1 MGLGAD
7 KNAWFLQVKE
17 FKKYFLVIALDNR
30 GTGESDKPDTDF
42 TIMDMADDT
51 ISLMDHLCIN
61 KSHILGTSMGG
72 EIAQG
77 IAINYPERVNRL
89 VLASTLYSG
98 SAMEKYT
105 KENFSNVDAYKDIE
119 NMDVEKYFKELVSL
133 SFNIEESDI
142 YVQMSNDYIKL
153 VGTEVLKKHI
163 KASACFETEDRLHL
177 INARTLVLTGTED
190 RVVPPRF
197 SEVLSDRI
205 KDSVLIKIEN
215 GSHAV
220 NLEMSDVFN
229 KKVLDFLTD

>member
-7 KNAWFLQVKE
+7 KNAWFLQVRE
-17 FKKYFLVIALDNR
+17 FKKHFLVIAIDNR
-30 GTGESDKPDTDF
+30 GTGEGDKPEADF

-61 KSHILGTSMGG
+61 KSHILGISMGG
-72 EIAQG
+72 EIAQE
-77 IAINYPERVNRL
+77 IAINYPERVKRL
-89 VLASTLYSG
+89 LLASTLYSG

-105 KENFSNVDAYKDIE
+105 KENFSNVDADKDID
-119 NMDVEKYFKELVSL
+119 NMDVEKYFKEQVSL
-133 SFNIEESDI
+133 SFHLEESNI
-142 YVQMSNDYIKL
+142 YVQMSDDYIKL
-153 VGTEVLKKHI
+153 VGAEVLKKHM
-163 KASACFETEDRLHL
+163 KASVCFEAEDRLHL
-177 INARTLVLTGTED
+177 IKARTMVLTGTED

-229 KKVLDFLTD
+229 KKVIDFLTD